1 MSVSHNKLL
10 LHSCCT
16 ANSAVVPSCTNPLT
30 QTKKVDQQDLCPRPP
45 QVSLD
50 DVQNNST
57 GRLDSETVF
66 VDETLLRK
74 GTDMS
79 PDVYI
84 RRIQAGFVLSY
95 RDPPYAACACN
106 DVDFFTNKYV
116 NELSECTRAAG
127 AQVFALKR
135 DSEFVQY
142 FDWLSRDCDENTSW
156 SGVHGSSADVFRGDY
171 TVDGMSANWLQ
182 LLACVNESFH
192 HGCDGEK
199 SNDRPM
205 AEYYPDQTPQVSATI
220 FYNNNVCIS
229 FDTYSNLCE
238 FFKLNSTGL

>member
-1 MSVSHNKLL
+1 M
-10 LHSCCT
+10 
-16 ANSAVVPSCTNPLT
+16 VPSCTNPLT
-30 QTKKVDQQDLCPRPP
+30 QTKKPNQQDLCPRPP

-50 DVQNNST
+50 DAQNNST

-66 VDETLLRK
+66 VDEALLRK

-95 RDPPYAACACN
+95 RDPPYAACACS
-106 DVDFFTNKYV
+106 DVDFFTNKYIS
-116 NELSECTRAAG
+116 ELSECTRAAG

-156 SGVHGSSADVFRGDY
+156 SGIRGSSTNVFSGDY
-171 TVDGMSANWLQ
+171 AVDGVSANWLQ
-182 LLACVNESFH
+182 LLACTNESFH
-192 HGCDGEK
+192 CGCDGEDGD
-199 SNDRPM
+199 DRPM

-220 FYNNNVCIS
+220 FYNNNV
-229 FDTYSNLCE
+229 SNSVSILVLVLTLC
-238 FFKLNSTGL
+238 